1 MKIENPFES
10 GQIKNYLLFYA
21 AIVVIMILFFIASSL
36 FNDVKQEKTKI
47 FDTNT
52 TVKKIPLIIGVL
64 TSMQMAAKV
73 RLYRRFLGIPVGAFF
88 VHNADW
94 VAKQQPAEEDYWRIP
109 RLSKLLSKQTH
120 LMLQKREKV
129 S

>member
-1 MKIENPFES
+1 MKIDNPFES

-52 TVKKIPLIIGVL
+52 TVKK
-64 TSMQMAAKV
+64 
-73 RLYRRFLGIPVGAFF
+73 Y
-88 VHNADW
+88 
-94 VAKQQPAEEDYWRIP
+94 
-109 RLSKLLSKQTH
+109 LLSLKTTVP
-120 LMLQKREKV
+120 KRKNPL
-129 S
+129 SFL